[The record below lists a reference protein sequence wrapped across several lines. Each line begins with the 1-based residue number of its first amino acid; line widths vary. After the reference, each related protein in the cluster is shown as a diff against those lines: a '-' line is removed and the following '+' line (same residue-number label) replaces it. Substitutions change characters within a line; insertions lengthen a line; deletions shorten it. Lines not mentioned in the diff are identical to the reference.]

1 MFDYQSVLYLLL
13 FVVCVCFKNIG
24 FNVVITAVLI
34 AVTITVTMTM
44 TMTPTIYIATAYRH
58 LLVWGNNYPLPNY
71 FRVPRVPGF

>member
-1 MFDYQSVLYLLL
+1 M
-13 FVVCVCFKNIG
+13 CVCFKNIG